1 MVESWYIVAPS
12 MTYVFV
18 PHANETKF
26 AKIQSWP
33 GRLAKTSWPRPR
45 NRPWKPKAKPQ
56 PQHARVQRPRS
67 PPIKKEE
74 PLSVIRHRWLD
85 FPVAFGIYVVI
96 FQPWQLANI
105 SMYCIQ
111 GGNNEFELH
120 DRWQDA
126 QQPQLCFVDCLK
138 KNSLL
143 TLATKNGW
151 GKKRGAPQILWVVQ
165 QAARRV
171 GRRLNISTTHWM
183 DGWLVGGLK
192 NKRTAF
198 LCSRCVLFYKR
209 KLMIFHELSDNKACI
224 MSEKRK

>member
-1 MVESWYIVAPS
+1 MDRRLEARNSWQLVAVHGVNMVESWYIVAPS

-18 PHANETKF
+18 PHANEPKF

-56 PQHARVQRPRS
+56 PQQEEMMPES
-67 PPIKKEE
+67 KGPEPPDKKRGATVSHQT
-74 PLSVIRHRWLD
+74 PTAWLSSSWGLYN
-85 FPVAFGIYVVI
+85 FFFGIYVVI

-183 DGWLVGGLK
+183 DGWLVG
-192 NKRTAF
+192 
-198 LCSRCVLFYKR
+198 
-209 KLMIFHELSDNKACI
+209 
-224 MSEKRK
+224 